1 MLRRADVS
9 VSILIRKWA
18 LGLLTFCRTDAGH
31 RWQRW
36 LPLKSCIVHSLRVS
50 SHVHRRNVR
59 TRVKFVNWDVRYSR
73 CSIGEQQQL
82 LFACESKFV
91 GGFEALIA
99 WAFLFVCLIRLVELS
114 SHLEGLCSL
123 LCFTRM
129 SHSCERESVYD
140 FLETHKAAFLLGQKM
155 DLLKLVDGSYP
166 WNKLLFSWW
175 VS

>member
-50 SHVHRRNVR
+50 SHVHGRNVR

-99 WAFLFVCLIRLVELS
+99 WAFFICLSYKAGRTFFTSRGPVLTFMFYTDESQLWKGKCLRLS
-114 SHLEGLCSL
+114 WDSQS
-123 LCFTRM
+123 CFSFGT
-129 SHSCERESVYD
+129 
-140 FLETHKAAFLLGQKM
+140 K
-155 DLLKLVDGSYP
+155 DGSSQACG
-166 WNKLLFSWW
+166 WF
-175 VS
+175 VSVE